1 MFFFLNELD
10 IIIITSRVTNYSNLF
25 SNNNESTIIIYIIQ
39 YMLLSQLWK
48 KLILLSNSSYS
59 TSEARITDKES
70 NRI

>member
-48 KLILLSNSSYS
+48 KLILLSNSSY
-59 TSEARITDKES
+59 
-70 NRI
+70 